1 MWILHYHI
9 KYITEDL
16 NKGICMAFKINIGAI
31 LKAKRG
37 IIQQLQGIPKEVV
50 QSSTFQGNTA
60 ITSRTLTHGQKPNA
74 NTPGVNG
81 QIWYAPD
88 ANLYVC
94 VDAYSANAY
103 YNWKRVQLVNL

>member
-1 MWILHYHI
+1 MA
-9 KYITEDL
+9 L
-16 NKGICMAFKINIGAI
+16 NIRAI
-31 LKAKRG
+31 SQNARG
-37 IIQQLQGIPKEVV
+37 IAQVLKQIPKEVL
-50 QSSTFQGNTA
+50 QSSTFLGNTA
-60 ITSRTLTHGQKPNA
+60 ITSRTLTHGQKPTA
-74 NTPGVNG
+74 ATPGVNG

>member
-1 MWILHYHI
+1 
-9 KYITEDL
+9 
-16 NKGICMAFKINIGAI
+16 MALPIRAAVKQARLIA
-31 LKAKRG
+31 
-37 IIQQLQGIPKEVV
+37 QQLKQISKEVV

-60 ITSRTLTHGQKPNA
+60 IASRTLTHGQKPTA

-94 VDAYSANAY
+94 VDAYSANSY

>member
-1 MWILHYHI
+1 
-9 KYITEDL
+9 
-16 NKGICMAFKINIGAI
+16 MAGLGFNIGAI
-31 LKAKRG
+31 LKASRAASIVAQTVATNVAKG
-37 IIQQLQGIPKEVV
+37 PDY
-50 QSSTFQGNTA
+50 QGNTVVK
-60 ITSRTLTHGQKPNA
+60 SGTLTHGQKPTA

>member
-1 MWILHYHI
+1 
-9 KYITEDL
+9 
-16 NKGICMAFKINIGAI
+16 MALKISIRAAVTQARLI
-31 LKAKRG
+31 A
-37 IIQQLQGIPKEVV
+37 QQLKQIPKEVV

>member
-1 MWILHYHI
+1 MA
-9 KYITEDL
+9 L
-16 NKGICMAFKINIGAI
+16 NIRAI
-31 LKAKRG
+31 LQNTRL
-37 IIQQLQGIPKEVV
+37 ITQQLKQIPKEVV
-50 QSSTFQGNTA
+50 QSSIFQGNTA
-60 ITSRTLTHGQKPNA
+60 ITSRTLTHGQKPTA

>member
-1 MWILHYHI
+1 
-9 KYITEDL
+9 
-16 NKGICMAFKINIGAI
+16 MALFNVNAI
-31 LKAKRG
+31 LKGKRG
-37 IIQQLQGIPKEVV
+37 ILQQLGGIPKEVV

-60 ITSRTLTHGQKPNA
+60 ITSRTLTHGQKPTA

>member
-1 MWILHYHI
+1 MSFSGSFNVASIRGL
-9 KYITEDL
+9 
-16 NKGICMAFKINIGAI
+16 
-31 LKAKRG
+31 LKNNRG
-37 IIQQLQGIPKEVV
+37 IIQQLKQIPKEVV

-60 ITSRTLTHGQKPNA
+60 LTSRTLTHGQKPTA

-94 VDAYSANAY
+94 VDAYSANTY

>member
-1 MWILHYHI
+1 MSFGKFSAGTLRG
-9 KYITEDL
+9 L
-16 NKGICMAFKINIGAI
+16 
-31 LKAKRG
+31 LKEKRG
-37 IIQQLQGIPKEVV
+37 IIQQLGRITQETL

-60 ITSRTLTHGQKPNA
+60 ITSRTLTHGQKPTA